1 MSFQTG
7 QEAQSSQS
15 LDCLP
20 QCRQLTLFEIL
31 AATNNFDESS
41 VVGHGGF
48 GKVYRGTITNGESI
62 LDVAIKRL
70 ESTSDQGAAEFWAE
84 VELLSKLRHSNLVS
98 LLGYC
103 SLGKEMILVYEYMP
117 NGTFS
122 DHLHKWAA
130 RGLEYLHTDVG
141 IRQGVVHRDVKSSNI
156 LLDHSWS
163 SKVSDFGLSKI
174 VPTNQPSTYV
184 NTLVK
189 GTFGYLDPNYFQTGR
204 LTRKSDVYAFGVIL
218 FELLCGRKALDTSFD
233 EEQMGLATWAQDSI
247 KEGRL
252 KQIVD
257 SDLRGRISFKCVK
270 EFAQL
275 ASRCLHSN
283 PKKRPT
289 MSEVVVGLELILAI
303 HEKTNNPLDRKIFGL
318 RLPAF
323 GFPSIHENSV
333 VGISLTSIESYLYT
347 IGGENHILR
356 RFDFETINVATEN
369 FSRSNLL

>member
-122 DHLHKWAA
+122 DHLHKC
-130 RGLEYLHTDVG
+130 R
-141 IRQGVVHRDVKSSNI
+141 
-156 LLDHSWS
+156 
-163 SKVSDFGLSKI
+163 F
-174 VPTNQPSTYV
+174 P
-184 NTLVK
+184 
-189 GTFGYLDPNYFQTGR
+189 
-204 LTRKSDVYAFGVIL
+204 LTWV
-218 FELLCGRKALDTSFD
+218 
-233 EEQMGLATWAQDSI
+233 
-247 KEGRL
+247 
-252 KQIVD
+252 
-257 SDLRGRISFKCVK
+257 
-270 EFAQL
+270 
-275 ASRCLHSN
+275 
-283 PKKRPT
+283 
-289 MSEVVVGLELILAI
+289 
-303 HEKTNNPLDRKIFGL
+303 
-318 RLPAF
+318 
-323 GFPSIHENSV
+323 
-333 VGISLTSIESYLYT
+333 
-347 IGGENHILR
+347 
-356 RFDFETINVATEN
+356 
-369 FSRSNLL
+369 